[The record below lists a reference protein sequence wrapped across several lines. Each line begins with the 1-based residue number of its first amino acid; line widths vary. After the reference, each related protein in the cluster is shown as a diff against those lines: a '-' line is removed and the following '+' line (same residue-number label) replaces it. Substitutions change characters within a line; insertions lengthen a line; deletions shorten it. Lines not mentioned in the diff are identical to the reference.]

1 MLKIPV
7 AALLIPVPILEVTQ
21 VMDDTSVPHTIV
33 ALQGLAESAAASQIS
48 VIDVVGAVRWESLT
62 ACLHLLEDSSSL
74 DI

>member
-7 AALLIPVPILEVTQ
+7 AALLVPVPTLEVTQ